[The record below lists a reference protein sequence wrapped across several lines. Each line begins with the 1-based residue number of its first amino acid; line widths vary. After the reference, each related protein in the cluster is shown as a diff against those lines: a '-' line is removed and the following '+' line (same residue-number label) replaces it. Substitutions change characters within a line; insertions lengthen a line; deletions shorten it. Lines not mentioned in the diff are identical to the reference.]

1 MSDSG
6 LQGRPGTL
14 NIDSSIALM
23 TAMTDLKVVQAITGA
38 MKANLLAAG
47 GVAGPLGTVQM
58 PAKVAQPECRSDVV
72 EITGRSTVEP
82 APRFEPRPVVRPE
95 ARVADGKTIPI
106 EPEMP
111 TRQTSPI
118 PAVWKTMPR
127 IEPEPKPRVMTY
139 EAAPIGSSGKGRLV
153 DVFS

>member
-1 MSDSG
+1 
-6 LQGRPGTL
+6 L

-58 PAKVAQPECRSDVV
+58 PAKLPKAERLSDTV
-72 EITGRSTVEP
+72 EITGRVTVEP
-82 APRFEPRPVVRPE
+82 TPRVEPRPVIRPE
-95 ARVADGKTIPI
+95 AQVVDGQTIPI

-111 TRQTSPI
+111 SRLTSPI
-118 PAVWKTMPR
+118 PPVWKTMPK
-127 IEPEPKPRVMTY
+127 IEAEPKPRVVTY
-139 EAAPIGSSGKGRLV
+139 EPIPNGSFGKGRLV
-153 DVFS
+153 DVFV